1 MSKNGILRTLRLEKR
16 FSKEE
21 LCEIFNKEY
30 DLKIN
35 KNMISRWES
44 GQLDLTGIYLSA
56 YARYFN
62 ISSRYISKLIESDSN
77 EEIENVSEEDTKEIN
92 IVRRLREEQ
101 GLSQEQLAELTGYK
115 GKKKIEEIEEG
126 ISFIPVSKISKFAKI
141 LKTTKEILSENI
153 LNNEDKKRKSC
164 IKPDIILETGEEL
177 YFDIINNNKVA
188 FHYYENLEEKN
199 IELTN
204 EELSEFNKSMGI
216 INILFDSPYITK
228 SDKFSLKKEALKC
241 YIKTL
246 VSSKKN
252 K

>member
-1 MSKNGILRTLRLEKR
+1 
-16 FSKEE
+16 
-21 LCEIFNKEY
+21 
-30 DLKIN
+30 
-35 KNMISRWES
+35 MISRWES

-77 EEIENVSEEDTKEIN
+77 EEIENISEEDTKEIN